1 MTLLKYWVKGYVTLH
16 YINTRRCPCS
26 DSTFYE
32 PTQAPHQPIKRGV
45 TSIQCCSQS
54 GEALH
59 TFMRRSQRNRGAQLP
74 TKLSRQHETNGSCCT
89 MPQRSNC
96 AYRNC
101 LRPTG
106 GAPSDI
112 NRRSSTCWRTETRHI
127 QKLVVSEE
135 REGGMREGGRVDDG
149 NERSKD
155 GTRQGRSEARGVGT
169 RAKEGGSNGAMGR
182 SEGPGEGGGNMYK
195 LCIVMLRNVLFDRWM
210 T

>member
-32 PTQAPHQPIKRGV
+32 PTHTPHQPIKRGV

-59 TFMRRSQRNRGAQLP
+59 TFMRCSQRNRGAQLP

-112 NRRSSTCWRTETRHI
+112 KRRSSTCWRIETRHI
-127 QKLVVSEE
+127 QKCGVSEE
-135 REGGMREGGRVDDG
+135 REGGLMTVTRDQRTERGRDGARREG
-149 NERSKD
+149 
-155 GTRQGRSEARGVGT
+155 
-169 RAKEGGSNGAMGR
+169 
-182 SEGPGEGGGNMYK
+182 
-195 LCIVMLRNVLFDRWM
+195 
-210 T
+210 